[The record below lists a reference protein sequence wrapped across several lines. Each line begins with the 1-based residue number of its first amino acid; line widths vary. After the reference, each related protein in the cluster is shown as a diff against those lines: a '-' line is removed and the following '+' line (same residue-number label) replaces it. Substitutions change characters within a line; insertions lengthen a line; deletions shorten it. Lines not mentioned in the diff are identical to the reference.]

1 MLAEGLDVVTH
12 EVFTLPREK
21 PLDLLLVVWI
31 LIYFQNYQF
40 FNVFMF
46 GVRIGEEGPG
56 EDFELVG
63 LPALLYRVWGAG
75 LGCVFLGGEA
85 LLLPVEVI
93 PDKSR
98 GQ

>member
-1 MLAEGLDVVTH
+1 
-12 EVFTLPREK
+12 
-21 PLDLLLVVWI
+21 
-31 LIYFQNYQF
+31 
-40 FNVFMF
+40 MF

-75 LGCVFLGGEA
+75 LGSVFLGGEA

-93 PDKSR
+93 PHKSR